1 MHHGQDFL
9 IALTLVL
16 CIAAAITALF
26 QWLRQPVVLGYIL
39 AGLVIGPHV
48 PIPLV
53 ADTFIVQ
60 TLSELG
66 VILVMFSLGLEFRLG
81 KLGQI
86 ASTAGLT
93 ALIECSSM
101 LWLGFLCGRMFGWST
116 RESIFTGAIV
126 AISSTTIIARAFA
139 EQNVRGRVRELV
151 LGILVAEDL
160 IAILLMAT
168 LTAMASGSGLSAEA
182 LAMTVGRLALFLTVL
197 VGAGL
202 ALVPRSV
209 RALTRLGRDETI
221 LIASIGLSFAMA
233 LLAQRAG
240 YSVALGAFLGGSL
253 VAESGESARIEPLV
267 RPVRDVFAA
276 IFFVSVGMLIDP
288 VLVMQNWKAV
298 LLLTL
303 VVMVGKMAGVSLGAF
318 LTGNG
323 PATSIRAG
331 MSMAQIGEFSFIIA
345 GLGSSLGATRHFLYP
360 VAIAVSALT
369 AMSTPSLVKMSERA
383 AQWVDRQLPQPLQ
396 TFATLYGVWI
406 ERLRAT
412 PSATPAQ
419 ARLRRL
425 LWSLVMDG
433 GFLAAIIIGTAMGLD
448 GMAARAVTSL
458 RVDAYVAWL
467 GVILLASALASP
479 FVVGIVRVSR
489 RLGVLVA
496 EIALPRRSD
505 DPQQLDL
512 AETPRRALVVS
523 VQMAGVLFVGMPL
536 LAVTQ
541 PFVAGWQGGVA
552 LLAITLILV
561 VLLWRS
567 ALDLQG
573 HVRAAAEVLV
583 EALAT
588 QSHQSSAT
596 HDHDFQDFVPGLGV
610 GSPVRLRDG
619 CRAIGQTLAQ
629 LNLRALTGAT
639 VLAIQRV
646 EGGLVVPSPQEA
658 LRAGDVLALSGT
670 SESVE
675 TARVL
680 LGLTDVADVA
690 GVAGVAKSDAEDS

>member
-1 MHHGQDFL
+1 MHPGQDFL

-16 CIAAAITALF
+16 CIAAVTTAIF

-53 ADTFIVQ
+53 ADPNIVQ

-66 VILVMFSLGLEFRLG
+66 VILVMFSLGLEFKLG
-81 KLGQI
+81 KLAQI

-93 ALIECSSM
+93 AFVECSLM
-101 LWLGFLCGRMFGWST
+101 LWLGFLCGRALGWST
-116 RESIFTGAIV
+116 LESIFTGAIV

-139 EQNVRGRVRELV
+139 EQGVQGRVRELV

-168 LTAMASGSGLSAEA
+168 LTAMASGSGLSAGA
-182 LAMTVGRLALFLTVL
+182 LGSTVGRLALFLIVL

-202 ALVPRSV
+202 AMVPRAV

-233 LLAQRAG
+233 LLAQWAG
-240 YSVALGAFLGGSL
+240 YSVALGAFIGGSL

-288 VLVMQNWKAV
+288 VLVLQNWQAV
-298 LLLTL
+298 ALLT
-303 VVMVGKMAGVSLGAF
+303 VVVVFGKMLGVSLGAF

-323 PATSIRAG
+323 PAVSIRAG
-331 MSMAQIGEFSFIIA
+331 MSLAQIGEFSFIIA
-345 GLGSSLGATRHFLYP
+345 GLGASLGATRHFLYP

-369 AMSTPSLVKMSERA
+369 AMSTPSLVRVSARTA
-383 AQWVDRQLPQPLQ
+383 NWLDRQLPAPLQ

-406 ERLRAT
+406 ESLRAS
-412 PSATPAQ
+412 PAATPVQ
-419 ARLRRL
+419 AKVRRL
-425 LWSLVMDG
+425 LWALVLDG
-433 GFLAAIIIGTAMGLD
+433 GFLAAIIIGTATGLENL
-448 GMAARAVTSL
+448 AAWTVLAL
-458 RVDAYVAWL
+458 RIDPYWAWL
-467 GVILLASALASP
+467 GVMFCAAALASP

-496 EIALPRRSD
+496 EIALPRVTAAG
-505 DPQQLDL
+505 QLDL

-523 VQMAGVLFVGMPL
+523 VQMAGVLCVGMPL

-541 PFVAGWQGGVA
+541 PFVAGWQGGIA
-552 LLAITLILV
+552 LLCIVLILV

-573 HVRAAAEVLV
+573 HVRAAAEVIV

-588 QSHQSSAT
+588 QSHATATPQHDLSSVHA
-596 HDHDFQDFVPGLGV
+596 FMPGLGV
-610 GSPVRLRDG
+610 GSPVQLHATSG
-619 CRAIGQTLAQ
+619 AVGQTLAQ

-639 VLAIQRV
+639 VLAIQRAT
-646 EGGLVVPSPQEA
+646 GGLVVPSPQEV
-658 LRAGDVLALSGT
+658 LRAGDVLALAGT
-670 SESVE
+670 SESVAA
-675 TARVL
+675 ARAL
-680 LGLTDVADVA
+680 LGL
-690 GVAGVAKSDAEDS
+690 